1 MSSLRINECIHWL
14 WAASR
19 GFRLSVVYCTLAGVF
34 NVSVSL
40 FFVFVCKHL
49 IDIAT
54 GVSDD
59 SLGTYIGWMAG
70 CMCAQLLLSVIR
82 SRQSSRA
89 EIRMRNGLHGKLFVH
104 LMESQ
109 WNGRERFHTG
119 DLLNRIEADT
129 ASVTDTVCR
138 TVPTVVVTI
147 VQLGGALYFLSR
159 LDMRLTGIL
168 VFIMPLAILFSK
180 SYVRKM
186 RRMSREIRETDSRI
200 QSHMQENLQHC
211 IIVRTL
217 EYTRQAVEKLGTL
230 QTSLQGQVYRRTDFS
245 AFSRSMV
252 QIGFMT
258 GYAVAFLWGVFGL
271 SDGTVTFGMMAAFLQ
286 LVSQI
291 QRPMV
296 DMSRQIPAFIRVF
309 TATERLA
316 ELTSLPLERQGK
328 SVRLTGNLGIRISH
342 VRFSYPDSGR
352 EVLAGFSHDFRPG
365 SLTAIVGETGVG
377 KSTLIK
383 LILALVQPKEG
394 NIVIYNEQ
402 EEVTA
407 SPQTRCNLSY
417 VPQGNTLFS
426 GTIRDNLLI
435 GNPNATEADMRSALH
450 TAVADFVFS
459 LPGGLDTVCGEQ
471 GMGLSEGQAQR
482 IAIARGL
489 LRPGNILLLD
499 EPSSALDGE
508 TEHELLKRLAA
519 EVKDKT
525 VVMIT
530 HREKIAGLCS
540 EVVRMEE
547 LSLIA
552 TYQYEKREKN

>member
-1 MSSLRINECIHWL
+1 MSSLRINECIKWL
-14 WAASR
+14 WAASD
-19 GFRLSVVYCTLAGVF
+19 GFRLSVVWCALTGAL

-40 FFVFVCKHL
+40 CFVFVCKHL

-54 GVSDD
+54 GISND
-59 SLGTYIGWMAG
+59 SLGAYIGWMSI
-70 CMCAQLLLSVIR
+70 CLTAQLLLSVIR
-82 SRQSSRA
+82 SRLTTRT
-89 EIRMRNGLHGKLFVH
+89 EVKLRNGLHNRLFEH
-104 LMESQ
+104 LMKSQ
-109 WNGRERFHTG
+109 WNGREAFHSG
-119 DLLNRIEADT
+119 DLLNRIEADS

-138 TVPTVVVTI
+138 TIPTVLVTI

-168 VFIMPLAILFSK
+168 IFIMPMAILFSK

-200 QSHMQENLQHC
+200 QSHMQENLQHR

-271 SDGTVTFGMMAAFLQ
+271 RDGTVTFGMMAAFLQ

-296 DMSRQIPAFIRVF
+296 DMSRQIPVFIRVF

-459 LPGGLDTVCGEQ
+459 LPGGLDTACGEQ
-471 GMGLSEGQAQR
+471 GTGLSEGQAQR

-540 EVVRMEE
+540 KVVRMKEYRLE
-547 LSLIA
+547 F
-552 TYQYEKREKN
+552 K

>member
-1 MSSLRINECIHWL
+1 MSSLRINECIKWL
-14 WAASR
+14 WTASG
-19 GFRLSVVYCTLAGVF
+19 GFRMPVAWCALTGVL

-40 FFVFVCKHL
+40 CFVFVCKHL

-54 GVSDD
+54 GISDD
-59 SLGTYIGWMAG
+59 SLETYIGWMAI
-70 CMCAQLLLSVIR
+70 CLTAQLVLSVIR
-82 SRQSSRA
+82 SRMANRT
-89 EIRMRNGLHGKLFVH
+89 EVRLRNGLHNRLFAH
-104 LMESQ
+104 LMKSQ
-109 WNGRERFHTG
+109 WNGRETFHSG

-129 ASVTDTVCR
+129 ASVSDAICR
-138 TVPTVVVTI
+138 MIPTVFVTI
-147 VQLGGALYFLSR
+147 VQLVGALYFLSR
-159 LDMRLTGIL
+159 LDIWLTGIL
-168 VFIMPLAILFSK
+168 VFIMPVALLFSK

-186 RRMSREIRETDSRI
+186 RRMSHEIRETDSRI
-200 QSHMQENLQHC
+200 QSHLQENLQHR

-217 EYTRQAVEKLGTL
+217 EYTRQAVKKLSTL
-230 QTSLQGQVYRRTDFS
+230 QTSLREQVYRRTDFS
-245 AFSRSMV
+245 VFSRSMV

-271 SDGTVTFGMMAAFLQ
+271 RDGTVTFGMMAAFLQ

-316 ELTSLPLERQGK
+316 ELTALPLEQQGK
-328 SVRLTGNLGIRISH
+328 PIQLEGSLGIRISH
-342 VRFSYPDSGR
+342 LHFSYPGSDQ
-352 EVLAGFSHDFRPG
+352 EVLADFSHDFHPG

-394 NIVIYNEQ
+394 KIAVYNDQ
-402 EEVTA
+402 EMVEV

-426 GTIRDNLLI
+426 GTIRDNLLR
-435 GNPNATEADMRSALH
+435 GNPYATEEDMRSALH

-459 LPGGLDTVCGEQ
+459 LPDGLDTVCGEQ

-508 TEHELLKRLAA
+508 TEHELLKRLAE
-519 EVKDKT
+519 EVAGKT

-530 HREKIAGLCS
+530 HRERIAGLCS
-540 EVVRMEE
+540 KVVRMKEYRLE
-547 LSLIA
+547 F
-552 TYQYEKREKN
+552 K

>member
-1 MSSLRINECIHWL
+1 MSSLRINECVKWL
-14 WAASR
+14 WDASK
-19 GFRLSVVYCTLAGVF
+19 GFRQPVIFCTLTGAL
-34 NVSVSL
+34 NVCVSL

-59 SLGTYIGWMAG
+59 SLGMYIGWMGG
-70 CMCAQLLLSVIR
+70 CMTAQLVMSILR
-82 SRQSSRA
+82 SRLASRT
-89 EIRMRNGLHGKLFVH
+89 EVRLRNDLHNRLFVH
-104 LMESQ
+104 LMKSQ
-109 WNGRERFHTG
+109 WNGRETFHSG
-119 DLLNRIEADT
+119 DMLNRIEADT
-129 ASVTDTVCR
+129 ASVTDAVCK
-138 TVPTVVVTI
+138 TVPALFVTI

-159 LDMRLTGIL
+159 LDLRLTGIL
-168 VFIMPLAILFSK
+168 VFVMPVALLFSK
-180 SYVRKM
+180 SYIRKM

-200 QSHMQENLQHC
+200 QSHLQENLQHR

-217 EYTRQAVEKLGTL
+217 EYTRKTVEKLSSL
-230 QTSLQGQVYRRTDFS
+230 QISLQGKVYRRTDFS
-245 AFSRSMV
+245 VFSRSMV

-258 GYAVAFLWGVFGL
+258 GYAVSFLWGVFGL
-271 SDGTVTFGMMAAFLQ
+271 RDGTVTFGMMAAFLQ

-316 ELTSLPLERQGK
+316 ELTSLPLESQDK
-328 SVRLTGNLGIRISH
+328 PVRLDGSLGIRISH
-342 VRFSYPDSGR
+342 LYFSYPGSER
-352 EVLAGFSHDFRPG
+352 RVLTDFSHDFRP
-365 SLTAIVGETGVG
+365 SSVTAIVGETGVG

-383 LILALVQPKEG
+383 LVLALVQPKEG
-394 NIVIYNEQ
+394 EIVIYNDH
-402 EEVTA
+402 EEVKV

-435 GNPNATEADMRSALH
+435 GNPSASEESMRSALH

-459 LPGGLDTVCGEQ
+459 LPEGIDTVCGEQ
-471 GMGLSEGQAQR
+471 GTGLSEGQAQR

-499 EPSSALDGE
+499 EPSSALDSE
-508 TEHELLKRLAA
+508 TEQKLLKRLAV
-519 EVKDKT
+519 EVEGKT
-525 VVMIT
+525 VVLIT
-530 HREKIAGLCS
+530 HREKIAELCS
-540 EVVRMEE
+540 EVVRM
-547 LSLIA
+547 
-552 TYQYEKREKN
+552 KK

>member
-1 MSSLRINECIHWL
+1 MSSLRINECIKWL
-14 WAASR
+14 WAASE
-19 GFRLSVVYCTLAGVF
+19 GFRRPVVFCALTGAL
-34 NVSVSL
+34 NVCVSL

-59 SLGTYIGWMAG
+59 SLGTYIGWLAG
-70 CMCAQLLLSVIR
+70 CMGAQLLLSVIR
-82 SRQSSRA
+82 SRLANRT
-89 EIRMRNGLHGKLFVH
+89 EIRMRNELHNRQFVH

-109 WNGRERFHTG
+109 WNGREAFHSG
-119 DLLNRIEADT
+119 DMLNRIEADT
-129 ASVTDTVCR
+129 ASVTDAVCR
-138 TVPTVVVTI
+138 TIPTVFVTV

-168 VFIMPLAILFSK
+168 VFIMPVALLFSK

-200 QSHMQENLQHC
+200 QSHLQENLQHR

-217 EYTRQAVEKLGTL
+217 EYTHRAVEKLA
-230 QTSLQGQVYRRTDFS
+230 SLQASLRGQVFRRTDFS
-245 AFSRSMV
+245 VFSRSMV
-252 QIGFMT
+252 QAGFMT
-258 GYAVAFLWGVFGL
+258 GYAVAFLWGIFGL
-271 SDGTVTFGMMAAFLQ
+271 RDGTVTFGMMAAFLQ

-316 ELTSLPLERQGK
+316 ELTSLPLEPRGK
-328 SVRLTGNLGIRISH
+328 PIRLDGSVGIRIERLH
-342 VRFSYPDSGR
+342 YAYSGSER

-365 SLTAIVGETGVG
+365 SLTAIIGETGVG
-377 KSTLIK
+377 KSTLMK
-383 LILALVQPKEG
+383 LILALIQPKEG
-394 NIVIYNEQ
+394 KIILYNGQ
-402 EEVTA
+402 EEVA
-407 SPQTRCNLSY
+407 VCPQTRCNLSY

-435 GNPNATEADMRSALH
+435 GNPDATDEDMRFALH

-459 LPGGLDTVCGEQ
+459 LPDGLDTICGEQ
-471 GMGLSEGQAQR
+471 GTGLSEGQAQR

-499 EPSSALDGE
+499 EPSSALDSQ
-508 TEHELLKRLAA
+508 TEQELLKRLSG
-519 EVKDKT
+519 EVKGKT
-525 VVMIT
+525 VVLIT
-530 HREKIAGLCS
+530 HRERIAELCTES
-540 EVVRMEE
+540 VRM
-547 LSLIA
+547 
-552 TYQYEKREKN
+552 R

>member
-59 SLGTYIGWMAG
+59 SLGTYIGWMAI
-70 CMCAQLLLSVIR
+70 CLTAQLVLSVIR
-82 SRQSSRA
+82 SRLTTRT
-89 EIRMRNGLHGKLFVH
+89 EVKLRNGLHNRLFEH
-104 LMESQ
+104 LMKSQ
-109 WNGRERFHTG
+109 WNGRETFHSG

-138 TVPTVVVTI
+138 TVPTVLVTI

-168 VFIMPLAILFSK
+168 IFIMPMAILFSK

-200 QSHMQENLQHC
+200 QSHMQENLQHR

-217 EYTRQAVEKLGTL
+217 EYTRQTVEKLG
-230 QTSLQGQVYRRTDFS
+230 SLQASLQRQVYRRTDFS
-245 AFSRSMV
+245 VFSRSMV

-271 SDGTVTFGMMAAFLQ
+271 RDGTVTFGMMAAFLQ

-296 DMSRQIPAFIRVF
+296 DMSRQIPVFIRVF

-435 GNPNATEADMRSALH
+435 GNPSATEEDMRSALH

-459 LPGGLDTVCGEQ
+459 LPDGLDTVCGEQ

-489 LRPGNILLLD
+489 LRSGNILLLD

-508 TEHELLKRLAA
+508 TEKELLRRLAK
-519 EVKDKT
+519 EVTGRT
-525 VVMIT
+525 VVLIT
-530 HREKIAGLCS
+530 HRERIAGLCS
-540 EVVRMEE
+540 KVVRMKEYRLE
-547 LSLIA
+547 F
-552 TYQYEKREKN
+552 K

>member
-1 MSSLRINECIHWL
+1 MPVAWCAL
-14 WAASR
+14 
-19 GFRLSVVYCTLAGVF
+19 TGVL

-40 FFVFVCKHL
+40 CFVFVCKHL

-54 GVSDD
+54 GISDD
-59 SLGTYIGWMAG
+59 SLETYIGWMAI
-70 CMCAQLLLSVIR
+70 CLTAQLVLSVIR
-82 SRQSSRA
+82 SRMANRT
-89 EIRMRNGLHGKLFVH
+89 EVRLRNGLHNRLFAH

-271 SDGTVTFGMMAAFLQ
+271 RDGTVTFGMMAAFLQ

-296 DMSRQIPAFIRVF
+296 DMSRQIPVFIRVF

-459 LPGGLDTVCGEQ
+459 LPDGLDTVCGEQ

>member
-1 MSSLRINECIHWL
+1 MSSLRINECIKWL
-14 WAASR
+14 WTASG
-19 GFRLSVVYCTLAGVF
+19 GFRMPVAWCALTGVL

-40 FFVFVCKHL
+40 CFVFVCKHL

-54 GVSDD
+54 GISDD
-59 SLGTYIGWMAG
+59 SLETYIGWMAI
-70 CMCAQLLLSVIR
+70 CLTAQLVLSVIR
-82 SRQSSRA
+82 SRMANRT
-89 EIRMRNGLHGKLFVH
+89 EVRLRNGLHNRLFAH
-104 LMESQ
+104 LMKSQ
-109 WNGRERFHTG
+109 WNGRETFHSG

-129 ASVTDTVCR
+129 ASVSDAICR
-138 TVPTVVVTI
+138 MIPTVFVTI
-147 VQLGGALYFLSR
+147 VQLVGALYFLSR
-159 LDMRLTGIL
+159 LDIWLTGIL
-168 VFIMPLAILFSK
+168 VFIMPVALLFSK

-186 RRMSREIRETDSRI
+186 RRMSHEIRETDSRI
-200 QSHMQENLQHC
+200 QSHLQENLQHR

-217 EYTRQAVEKLGTL
+217 EYTRQAVKKLSSL
-230 QTSLQGQVYRRTDFS
+230 QTSLREQVYRRTDFS
-245 AFSRSMV
+245 VFSRSMV

-271 SDGTVTFGMMAAFLQ
+271 RDGTVTFGMMAAFLQ

-296 DMSRQIPAFIRVF
+296 DISRQISVFIRVL

-316 ELTSLPLERQGK
+316 ELTALPLERQGK
-328 SVRLTGNLGIRISH
+328 SVRLTGSLGIRISH
-342 VRFSYPDSGR
+342 LHFSYPGSDQ
-352 EVLAGFSHDFRPG
+352 EVLADFSHDFHPG

-394 NIVIYNEQ
+394 KIAVYNDQ
-402 EEVTA
+402 EMVEV

-435 GNPNATEADMRSALH
+435 GNPYATEEDMRSALH

-459 LPGGLDTVCGEQ
+459 LPEELDTVCGEQ
-471 GMGLSEGQAQR
+471 GTGLSEGQAQR

-508 TEHELLKRLAA
+508 TEKELLRRLAK
-519 EVKDKT
+519 EVTGRT
-525 VVMIT
+525 VVLIT
-530 HREKIAGLCS
+530 HRERIAGLCS
-540 EVVRMEE
+540 KVVRMKEYRPE
-547 LSLIA
+547 F
-552 TYQYEKREKN
+552 K